1 MNAPQKFRELL
12 NLETILVAPGCY
24 DGLSVRIIELLGF
37 KVAYLTG
44 YGIEASR
51 FGKPDIGLAS
61 MAEVIDHARNV
72 CDATSLPVI
81 CDADTGY
88 GGVLNVWRTVREFE
102 KVGVAGIHIEDQAIP
117 KKCGGLPG
125 REVISLEEMVG
136 KIKAARDAAENK
148 HFVIIARSDAKAT
161 HGIEE
166 AKRRY
171 EQYLN
176 SGALL
181 GLVGERYTIEELAEM
196 GRTFPQKLVI
206 CTGIL
211 GWEETT
217 LSVDE
222 YAQMGIKILIY
233 PTAGLYAAAKG
244 VIEVYTTLKKNGGL
258 STVDL
263 QKIGISFHEANE
275 LLGLSEWNDRR
286 TAYTPPFQT

>member
-1 MNAPQKFRELL
+1 VNAPQKLNKLL
-12 NLETILVAPGCY
+12 SGESILVAPGCY
-24 DGLSVRIIELLGF
+24 DGLSARIIERLGF

-51 FGKPDIGLAS
+51 LGKPDIGLAS
-61 MAEVIDHARNV
+61 MVEVIDHARNI
-72 CDATSLPVI
+72 CEAITLPVI

-88 GGVLNVWRTVREFE
+88 GDALNVWRTVREFE
-102 KVGVAGIHIEDQAIP
+102 KTGVAGIHIEDQAIP

-125 REVISLEEMVG
+125 REVIPQEEMVG

-148 HFVIIARSDAKAT
+148 NFIIIARSDAKT
-161 HGIEE
+161 IHGIEE

-171 EQYLN
+171 EQYFN
-176 SGALL
+176 SGAAL
-181 GLVGERYTIEELAEM
+181 GLIAERYSIEELAEM
-196 GRTFPQKLVI
+196 GRVFPHKLVI

-217 LSVDE
+217 LSVSE
-222 YAQMGIKILIY
+222 YEKMGIKVLIY

-244 VIEVYTTLKKNGGL
+244 VLEMYTNLKKNRGL
-258 STVDL
+258 SAADL
-263 QKIGISFHEANE
+263 QKTGISFSQANA
-275 LLGLSEWNDRR
+275 LLGLAEWSDRR